1 LTWIISD
8 SLMCST
14 LHAGFVETTM
24 DLTKYLQMMVAQ
36 DASDLFL
43 SVGAPPA
50 IRVEGETRIL
60 DAAALDSATLGAV
73 ADSLLDESRKK
84 AFEQAHEM
92 NLTIDREGVG
102 RFRVNL
108 YRQRGETGI
117 AIRYIPSRIPSL
129 ESLNLPPNIKD
140 LIMLKRGLVLVAGAA
155 GSGKST
161 TLAALIDYRNKHRS
175 GHILTIEDPI
185 EFVHAHGKCIVDQRE
200 VGVDTNSYADALK
213 NAMREAPD
221 VIMIGE
227 IRDRETMEQALLYA
241 ETGQLCLATLHSN
254 NANQTL
260 DRILRFFPETAHK
273 QVLQDLSLNLKA
285 VLSQRLL
292 RSASG
297 GRRVPAVE
305 LLLQTAFV
313 SDLILKGEIS
323 QLKEAMKQGL
333 DSGMLTFEE
342 SLLRLYRG
350 RRISMDEALENA
362 DSRSDLS
369 LRVRLSEP
377 LSLELEQQQRL
388 AIDKSQEARL
398 NEPKS
403 GWKEEEPSARRL

>member
-1 LTWIISD
+1 
-8 SLMCST
+8 
-14 LHAGFVETTM
+14 M
-24 DLTKYLQMMVAQ
+24 DLTEYLRMMVAQ

-50 IRVEGETRIL
+50 IKTEGETRII
-60 DAAALDSATLGAV
+60 DAPVLDSAAVSTV
-73 ADSLLDESRKK
+73 ADSLLDAGRKNV
-84 AFEQAHEM
+84 FDQTHEM
-92 NLTIDREGVG
+92 NLTVDRQGIG

-117 AIRYIPSRIPSL
+117 AIRYIPNRIPSL
-129 ESLNLPPNIKD
+129 ESLNLPPNVRD
-140 LIMLKRGLVLVAGAA
+140 LVMLKRGLVLVVGAA

-161 TLAALIDYRNKHRS
+161 TLAALIDYRNQHRS

-185 EFVHAHGKCIVDQRE
+185 EFMHAHGKSIVDQRE
-200 VGVDTNSYADALK
+200 VGIDTNSYAEALK

-260 DRILRFFPETAHK
+260 DRILNFFPEAAHK

-342 SLLRLYRG
+342 SLLRLYRA

-398 NEPKS
+398 NEPRA
-403 GWKEEEPSARRL
+403 GWKEEAPSARRI

>member
-1 LTWIISD
+1 
-8 SLMCST
+8 
-14 LHAGFVETTM
+14 M
-24 DLTKYLQMMVAQ
+24 DLTEYLRMMVAQ

-50 IRVEGETRIL
+50 IKTEGETRII
-60 DAAALDSATLGAV
+60 DAPVLDSAAVSTV
-73 ADSLLDESRKK
+73 ADSLLDAGRKNV
-84 AFEQAHEM
+84 FDQTHEM
-92 NLTIDREGVG
+92 NLTVDRQGIG

-117 AIRYIPSRIPSL
+117 AIRYIPNRIPSL
-129 ESLNLPPNIKD
+129 ESLNLPPNVRD
-140 LIMLKRGLVLVAGAA
+140 LVMLKRGLVLVVGAA

-161 TLAALIDYRNKHRS
+161 TLAALIDYRNQHRS

-185 EFVHAHGKCIVDQRE
+185 EFVHAHGKSIVDQRE
-200 VGVDTNSYADALK
+200 VGIDTNSYAEALK

-260 DRILRFFPETAHK
+260 DRILNFFPEAAHK

-342 SLLRLYRG
+342 SLLRLYRA

-398 NEPKS
+398 NEPRA
-403 GWKEEEPSARRL
+403 GWKEEAPSARRI

>member
-1 LTWIISD
+1 
-8 SLMCST
+8 
-14 LHAGFVETTM
+14 M
-24 DLTKYLQMMVAQ
+24 DLDKYLHMMAAQ
-36 DASDLFL
+36 EASDLFL

-50 IRVEGETRIL
+50 IKIDGETHLL
-60 DAAALDSATLGAV
+60 DTLPLDSKRVADV
-73 ADSLLDESRKK
+73 ADSLMNDAQKRDF
-84 AFEQAHEM
+84 AQTHEM
-92 NLTIDREGVG
+92 NLTVAKTQIG

-117 AIRYIPSRIPSL
+117 AIRYIPDTIPSI
-129 ESLNLPPNIKD
+129 EALNLPPILKN
-140 LIMLKRGLVLVAGAA
+140 LIMLPRGLILVVGAS

-161 TLAALIDYRNKHRS
+161 TLAAMIDYRNKNRS

-185 EFVHAHGKCIVDQRE
+185 EFLHKHEKSIVDQRE
-200 VGVDTNSYADALK
+200 VGWDTISFANALQ

-227 IRDRETMEQALLYA
+227 IRDRATMEQALIYA
-241 ETGQLCLATLHSN
+241 ETGQLCLATLHAN

-260 DRILRFFPETAHK
+260 DRIMNFFPDSAHK
-273 QVLQDLSLNLKA
+273 QVLMDLSLNLKA
-285 VLSQRLL
+285 VISQRLL
-292 RSASG
+292 RSAAG
-297 GRRVPAVE
+297 GKRLPAME
-305 LLLQTAFV
+305 IMLQTSHV

-342 SLLRLYRG
+342 SLLQLYQSG
-350 RRISMDEALENA
+350 RISMDEALENA

-377 LSLELEQQQRL
+377 LGL
-388 AIDKSQEARL
+388 ALQPQEA
-398 NEPKS
+398 PMTVDSS
-403 GWKEEEPSARRL
+403 GPQKDDKGTNSMWVEQVQADPRRR

>member
-1 LTWIISD
+1 
-8 SLMCST
+8 
-14 LHAGFVETTM
+14 M
-24 DLTKYLQMMVAQ
+24 DLTEYLRMMVAQ

-50 IRVEGETRIL
+50 IKTEGETRII
-60 DAAALDSATLGAV
+60 DAPVLDSAAVSTV
-73 ADSLLDESRKK
+73 ADSLLNAGRKNV
-84 AFEQAHEM
+84 FDQTHEM
-92 NLTIDREGVG
+92 NLTVDRQGIG

-117 AIRYIPSRIPSL
+117 AIRYIPNRIPSL
-129 ESLNLPPNIKD
+129 ESLNLPPNVRD
-140 LIMLKRGLVLVAGAA
+140 LVMLKRGLVLVVGAA

-161 TLAALIDYRNKHRS
+161 TLAALIDYRNQHRS

-185 EFVHAHGKCIVDQRE
+185 EFVHAHGKSIVDQRE
-200 VGVDTNSYADALK
+200 VGIDTNSYAEALK

-260 DRILRFFPETAHK
+260 DRILNFFPEAAHK

-342 SLLRLYRG
+342 SLLRLYRA

-398 NEPKS
+398 NEPRA
-403 GWKEEEPSARRL
+403 GWKEEAPSARRI

>member
-1 LTWIISD
+1 
-8 SLMCST
+8 
-14 LHAGFVETTM
+14 M
-24 DLTKYLQMMVAQ
+24 DFDTCLRMMVTR

-50 IRVEGETRIL
+50 LKVEGETHILEAPVVDSRAVTAIADSIL
-60 DAAALDSATLGAV
+60 DEARKATFAQ
-73 ADSLLDESRKK
+73 K
-84 AFEQAHEM
+84 HEM
-92 NLTIDREGVG
+92 NLTVDREGVG

-108 YRQRGETGI
+108 YRQRGETAI
-117 AIRYIPSRIPSL
+117 AIRYIADRIPGVDT
-129 ESLNLPPNIKD
+129 LNLPSNIKD
-140 LIMLKRGLVLVAGAA
+140 LIMLRRGLVLVVGAA

-161 TLAALIDYRNKHRS
+161 TLAALIDYRNRLRS

-185 EFVHAHGKCIVDQRE
+185 EFLHKHGKSIVDQRE
-200 VGVDTNSYADALK
+200 VGFDTESYAEALK

-254 NANQTL
+254 NASQTL
-260 DRILRFFPETAHK
+260 DRILSFFPEGARA
-273 QVLQDLSLNLKA
+273 QVLQDLSQSLKA
-285 VLSQRLL
+285 IVSQRLL
-292 RSASG
+292 RSATG

-305 LLLQTAFV
+305 LLLQTTFV
-313 SDLILKGEIS
+313 SDLILKGQTN

-333 DSGMLTFEE
+333 DAGMLTFEE
-342 SLLRLYRG
+342 SLLRLYRAG
-350 RRISMDEALENA
+350 RITLDEALENA

-377 LSLELEQQQRL
+377 VALELEQKQHL
-388 AIDKSQEARL
+388 AIDKAEESRL
-398 NEPKS
+398 GGQGKPDWE
-403 GWKEEEPSARRL
+403 KEEASARRL

>member
-1 LTWIISD
+1 
-8 SLMCST
+8 
-14 LHAGFVETTM
+14 M
-24 DLTKYLQMMVAQ
+24 DLTEYLRMMVTQ

-50 IRVEGETRIL
+50 MKTEGEMQLL
-60 DAAALDSATLGAV
+60 DAPVLDSQTVAGI
-73 ADSLLDESRKK
+73 ADSLLDEDRKK
-84 AFEQAHEM
+84 TFDRSHEM
-92 NLTIDREGVG
+92 NLTVDRQGLG

-108 YRQRGETGI
+108 YRQRGET
-117 AIRYIPSRIPSL
+117 AMSIRYIPSRIPSF
-129 ESLNLPPNIKD
+129 ESLNLPPTVRE
-140 LIMLKRGLVLVAGAA
+140 LIMLKRGLVLVVGAA

-161 TLAALIDYRNKHRS
+161 TLAAMIGYRNSHRTA
-175 GHILTIEDPI
+175 HILTIEDPI
-185 EFVHAHGKCIVDQRE
+185 EFVHAHHKCIVDQRE

-213 NAMREAPD
+213 NAMRETPD

-241 ETGQLCLATLHSN
+241 ETGHLCVATLHSN
-254 NANQTL
+254 NAIQTL
-260 DRILRFFPETAHK
+260 DRIVTLFPEGARA
-273 QVLQDLSLNLKA
+273 QVLQDLSQNLKA
-285 VLSQRLL
+285 VLSLRLL

-305 LLLQTAFV
+305 LLLQTPFV

-342 SLLRLYRG
+342 SLLRLYRA
-350 RRISMDEALENA
+350 RKISMDEALENA

-388 AIDKSQEARL
+388 AVDKSAEARL
-398 NEPKS
+398 NEPRA

>member
-1 LTWIISD
+1 
-8 SLMCST
+8 
-14 LHAGFVETTM
+14 M
-24 DLTKYLQMMVAQ
+24 DLTEYLRMMVAQ

-50 IRVEGETRIL
+50 MRTEGETRIL
-60 DAAALDSATLGAV
+60 DAPVLDSQALADI
-73 ADSLLDESRKK
+73 ADSLLDEGRKK

-92 NLTIDREGVG
+92 NLTADREGIG

-108 YRQRGETGI
+108 YRQRGETAI
-117 AIRYIPSRIPSL
+117 AIRYIPSRIPDIDT
-129 ESLNLPPNIKD
+129 LNLPPNIKD
-140 LIMLKRGLVLVAGAA
+140 LIMLKRGLVLVVGAA

-161 TLAALIDYRNKHRS
+161 TLAAMIDYRNRHRS

-185 EFVHAHGKCIVDQRE
+185 EFVHAHNKSIVDQRE

-241 ETGQLCLATLHSN
+241 ETGQLCIATLHSN
-254 NANQTL
+254 NASQTL
-260 DRILRFFPETAHK
+260 DRIVTLFPEGARG
-273 QVLQDLSLNLKA
+273 QVLQDLSQNLKA
-285 VLSQRLL
+285 VLSLRLL

-313 SDLILKGEIS
+313 SDMIHKGEIS

-342 SLLRLYRG
+342 SLLRLYRA
-350 RRISMDEALENA
+350 RRISMDEALDNA

-377 LSLELEQQQRL
+377 LPLELEARQRMV
-388 AIDKSQEARL
+388 IDKSAEARL
-398 NEPKS
+398 NEPKA
-403 GWKEEEPSARRL
+403 GWQEEEPSARRF

>member
-1 LTWIISD
+1 
-8 SLMCST
+8 
-14 LHAGFVETTM
+14 M

-50 IRVEGETRIL
+50 MKTEGETQIL
-60 DAAALDSATLGAV
+60 DAPALDSATVSGV
-73 ADSLLDESRKK
+73 ADSLLDADRKK
-84 AFEQAHEM
+84 TFEQTHEM
-92 NLTIDREGVG
+92 NLTVDRQGIG

-129 ESLNLPPNIKD
+129 ESLNLPPNVKD
-140 LIMLKRGLVLVAGAA
+140 LIMLKRGLVLVVGAA

-161 TLAALIDYRNKHRS
+161 TLAALINYRNQHRS

-185 EFVHAHGKCIVDQRE
+185 EFVHTHGKSIVDQRE
-200 VGVDTNSYADALK
+200 VGIDTNSYADALK

-260 DRILRFFPETAHK
+260 DRILNFFPETAHK

-305 LLLQTAFV
+305 LMLQTAFV

-398 NEPKS
+398 NEPKA

>member
-1 LTWIISD
+1 
-8 SLMCST
+8 
-14 LHAGFVETTM
+14 M
-24 DLTKYLQMMVAQ
+24 DFDTCLRMMVTR

-50 IRVEGETRIL
+50 LKVEGETHILEAPVVDSRAVTAIADSIL
-60 DAAALDSATLGAV
+60 DEARKATFAQ
-73 ADSLLDESRKK
+73 K
-84 AFEQAHEM
+84 HEM
-92 NLTIDREGVG
+92 NLTVDREGVG

-108 YRQRGETGI
+108 YRQRGETAI
-117 AIRYIPSRIPSL
+117 AIRYIADRIPGVDT
-129 ESLNLPPNIKD
+129 LNLPSNIKD
-140 LIMLKRGLVLVAGAA
+140 LIMLRRGLVLVVGAA

-161 TLAALIDYRNKHRS
+161 TLAALIDYRNRLRS

-185 EFVHAHGKCIVDQRE
+185 EFLHKHAKSIVDQRE
-200 VGVDTNSYADALK
+200 VGFDTESYAEALK

-254 NANQTL
+254 NASQTL
-260 DRILRFFPETAHK
+260 DRILSFFPEGARA
-273 QVLQDLSLNLKA
+273 QVLQDLSQSLKA
-285 VLSQRLL
+285 IVSQRLL
-292 RSASG
+292 RSATG

-305 LLLQTAFV
+305 LLLQTTFV
-313 SDLILKGEIS
+313 SDLILKGQTN

-333 DSGMLTFEE
+333 DAGMLTFEE
-342 SLLRLYRG
+342 SLLRLYRAG
-350 RRISMDEALENA
+350 RITLDEALENA

-377 LSLELEQQQRL
+377 VALELEQKQHL
-388 AIDKSQEARL
+388 AIDKAEESRL
-398 NEPKS
+398 GGQGKPDWE
-403 GWKEEEPSARRL
+403 KEEASARRL

>member
-1 LTWIISD
+1 
-8 SLMCST
+8 
-14 LHAGFVETTM
+14 M
-24 DLTKYLQMMVAQ
+24 DLTEYLRMMAAQ
-36 DASDLFL
+36 EASDLFL

-50 IRVEGETRIL
+50 MRTEGETRIL
-60 DAAALDSATLGAV
+60 DAPVLDSPTV
-73 ADSLLDESRKK
+73 AGIVDSLLDEGRKK
-84 AFEQAHEM
+84 TFEQAHEM
-92 NLTIDREGVG
+92 NLTVNREGIG

-108 YRQRGETGI
+108 YRQRGETAV
-117 AIRYIPSRIPSL
+117 AIRYIPSRIPDIDT
-129 ESLNLPPNIKD
+129 LNLPPNIKD
-140 LIMLKRGLVLVAGAA
+140 LIMLKRGLVLVVGAA

-161 TLAALIDYRNKHRS
+161 TLAAMIDYRNRHRS

-185 EFVHAHGKCIVDQRE
+185 EFVHAHNRSIVDQRE
-200 VGVDTNSYADALK
+200 VGIDTNSYADALK

-241 ETGQLCLATLHSN
+241 ETGQLCVATLHSN
-254 NANQTL
+254 NASQTL
-260 DRILRFFPETAHK
+260 DRIVTLFPEGARG
-273 QVLQDLSLNLKA
+273 QVLQDLSQNLKA
-285 VLSQRLL
+285 VLSLRLL

-297 GRRVPAVE
+297 GRRVPAAE

-313 SDLILKGEIS
+313 SDLILKGEIG

-342 SLLRLYRG
+342 SLLRLYRA
-350 RRISMDEALENA
+350 RKISMDEALENA

-377 LSLELEQQQRL
+377 LSLELERQQRL

-398 NEPKS
+398 NEPKA
-403 GWKEEEPSARRL
+403 GWKEEEPGARRL